1 MNEGTETIA
10 EQRWIG
16 LNAVFVLE
24 LQQLKVCLKPIS
36 AGEALA
42 IGGDTGTPENF
53 SGC

>member
-1 MNEGTETIA
+1 MDEDSERIA
-10 EQRWIG
+10 EQRWAGII
-16 LNAVFVLE
+16 AIFVLK
-24 LQQLKVCLKPIS
+24 LQQLKVCLEPIS